1 MITRHA
7 CTDIG
12 RAQSDQRPSPP
23 MIDRRHWLLLAF
35 GGAGLARAPTQ
46 AHAQARDNVA
56 IAQGM
61 PVQRRSPGGVALL
74 PIGPAPDRPGVET
87 AQGVPVLVLGD
98 ADNWQAVLGIALAA
112 PVGESFVQ
120 VHQRGLAVRQLRYA
134 IGHHS
139 YAEQRLTVAPGHVN
153 LSAENL
159 ARHERER
166 VHQVAVISTFSQPG
180 PERMT
185 MGAPSPGARSSSFG
199 LRRFFNGQARAPH
212 SGMDIAAPVG
222 TPVRA
227 PAAGRVIDTGDY
239 FFNGR
244 TVWLDHGA
252 GWLSMFCHLSEIQAQ
267 AGQQLAAGEQLA
279 AVGATGRVTGP
290 HLHWS
295 VCLNRALVDPA
306 LFLPEQR
313 S

>member
-1 MITRHA
+1 MT
-7 CTDIG
+7 G
-12 RAQSDQRPSPP
+12 
-23 MIDRRHWLLLAF
+23 RRHWLALAL
-35 GGAGLARAPTQ
+35 GGAGLAQVPAW
-46 AHAQARDNVA
+46 AQAQNPTAVVQDR
-56 IAQGM
+56 

-74 PIGPAPDRPGVET
+74 PIGPAADRPCVET

-98 ADNWQAVLGIALAA
+98 ADNWLAVLGIALAA
-112 PVGESFVQ
+112 PVGDSFVQ

-134 IGHHS
+134 IGQHN
-139 YAEQRLTVAPGHVN
+139 YAEQRLTVAPGQVN

-166 VHQVAVISTFSQPG
+166 AHQALVISTFSQPG
-180 PERMT
+180 PERMA
-185 MGAPSPGARSSSFG
+185 MIAPSPGPRSSSFG
-199 LRRFFNGQARAPH
+199 LRRFFNGQPRAPH
-212 SGMDIAAPVG
+212 SGMDIAAPTG

-267 AGQQLAAGEQLA
+267 AGQELAAGDQLA

-306 LFLPEQR
+306 LLLSEPR